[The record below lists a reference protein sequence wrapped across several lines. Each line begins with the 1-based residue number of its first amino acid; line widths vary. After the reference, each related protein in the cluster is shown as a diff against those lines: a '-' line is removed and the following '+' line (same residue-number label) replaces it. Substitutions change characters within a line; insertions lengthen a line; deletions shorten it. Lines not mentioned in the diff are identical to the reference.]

1 MTRAVACVNLS
12 AVSPPNLHSGVGF
25 DLAEIPDMAVRP
37 ITRYPEPVLLVP
49 CREVADITAA
59 VRKLIADMMETMHAA
74 PGIGLAANQIG
85 VDLRITVIDLSVGKN
100 PDDLKVLINPVLLV
114 EEGKFTDEEGCLS
127 IPDFQENV
135 TRPRRVVA
143 EALDID
149 GKRWK
154 IDADGLLARAITHE
168 VDHLDGKLFLS
179 RLSPLKRNFLKKKIR
194 KKIRDG
200 EWVDPSP

>member
-1 MTRAVACVNLS
+1 
-12 AVSPPNLHSGVGF
+12 
-25 DLAEIPDMAVRP
+25 MAVRP
-37 ITRYPEPVLLVP
+37 ITRYPEPVLLAP

-59 VRKLIADMMETMHAA
+59 VRKLIADMVETMHAA

-85 VDLRITVIDLSVGKN
+85 VDLRIAVIDLSVGKN
-100 PDDLKVLINPVLLV
+100 PDDLKVLVNPVLLV

-154 IDADGLLARAITHE
+154 IDADGLLARAVTHE
-168 VDHLDGKLFLS
+168 VDHLDGNLFLS

-194 KKIRDG
+194 KKIRNG

>member
-1 MTRAVACVNLS
+1 MRI
-12 AVSPPNLHSGVGF
+12 F
-25 DLAEIPDMAVRP
+25 
-37 ITRYPEPVLLVP
+37 
-49 CREVADITAA
+49 
-59 VRKLIADMMETMHAA
+59 
-74 PGIGLAANQIG
+74 
-85 VDLRITVIDLSVGKN
+85 LRIAVIDLSVGKN

-154 IDADGLLARAITHE
+154 IDADGLLARAVTHE
-168 VDHLDGKLFLS
+168 VDHLDGNLFLS